1 MRTCCVTDELGIILR
16 VVETKKFGWVKSGGV
31 ALLGAAPNGFS
42 SVGKI
47 LNASWR

>member
-1 MRTCCVTDELGIILR
+1 MRTCFVTDELGTILR
-16 VVETKKFGWVKSGGV
+16 VVETKKFGWVESGGV

-42 SVGKI
+42 NFEKI